1 MITNMEI
8 EIKDMKKDMYKL
20 MTDVALIKSVLF
32 EERELT
38 DWAKSE
44 LKKAREGNEE
54 EYISL
59 EKL

>member
-1 MITNMEI
+1 MET
-8 EIKDMKKDMYKL
+8 EIKNIRKDIHRL

-44 LKKAREGNEE
+44 LKKAREQSEE

-59 EKL
+59 EEL

>member
-1 MITNMEI
+1 MEI

>member
-1 MITNMEI
+1 MET
-8 EIKDMKKDMYKL
+8 EIKDIRKDMHRL

-59 EKL
+59 ERL

>member
-1 MITNMEI
+1 METGI
-8 EIKDMKKDMYKL
+8 NDMREDMHRL

>member
-1 MITNMEI
+1 MHR
-8 EIKDMKKDMYKL
+8 L

-44 LKKAREGNEE
+44 LKKAREGSEE